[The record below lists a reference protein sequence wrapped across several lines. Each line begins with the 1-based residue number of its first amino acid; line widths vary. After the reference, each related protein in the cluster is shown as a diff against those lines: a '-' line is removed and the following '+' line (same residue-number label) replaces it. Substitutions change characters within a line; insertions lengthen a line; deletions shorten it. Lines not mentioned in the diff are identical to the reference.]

1 MFKIAA
7 GKKRDAS
14 VRPPRPRQTKER
26 TEIFSA
32 LSRRSQNT
40 FYTGIAKFINR
51 QKYIICI
58 CLFHGLTLNC
68 RRSKVDCG
76 GAERRFV

>member
-26 TEIFSA
+26 TEIFQ
-32 LSRRSQNT
+32 LSP
-40 FYTGIAKFINR
+40 GGDKILFI
-51 QKYIICI
+51 Q
-58 CLFHGLTLNC
+58 
-68 RRSKVDCG
+68 
-76 GAERRFV
+76 E